1 MGFREK
7 LIIFGILPWVV
18 AILLLVFLIL
28 PSVTAIQ
35 EKSTYLN
42 DKEKELDTIEISI
55 KKQKDT
61 SKIKNEIEEIE
72 NTLTGFNLEFPENDD
87 LEKLYVDIQ
96 TALNNTQLK
105 LDKLSV
111 SKESSV
117 KFPKDFFTDE
127 SSDKEDGSKGKKKKK
142 EAKKKKKGKT
152 VLPATIIKRSFKID
166 MNGNYQ
172 GVVDLVNYLNS
183 YYRFITL
190 ENISVKEN
198 TDKKLLPYI
207 TSNEKELTTSLIFS
221 VYKYRKNE
229 APDESDDKDKD
240 KAKDKAKDKE

>member
-7 LIIFGILPWVV
+7 LIIFGVLPWVV
-18 AILLLVFLIL
+18 AILLLIFLIL
-28 PSVTAIQ
+28 PSITVIQ

-42 DKEKELDTIEISI
+42 DKETELDTITKSI

-72 NTLTGFNLEFPENDD
+72 NSLRGFNLEFPENDD

-117 KFPKDFFTDE
+117 KFPKDFFLDE
-127 SSDKEDGSKGKKKKK
+127 SSDKENGSTSKKKKK
-142 EAKKKKKGKT
+142 VAKKTKKGKT

-166 MNGNYQ
+166 MNGSYQ
-172 GVVDLVNYLNS
+172 GIVDLVNYLNS

-198 TDKKLLPYI
+198 TDTKLLLYI
-207 TSNEKELTTSLIFS
+207 TNKEKELTTSLIFS

-229 APDESDDKDKD
+229 APVETDKKDDDKDKD
-240 KAKDKAKDKE
+240 KAKDKE